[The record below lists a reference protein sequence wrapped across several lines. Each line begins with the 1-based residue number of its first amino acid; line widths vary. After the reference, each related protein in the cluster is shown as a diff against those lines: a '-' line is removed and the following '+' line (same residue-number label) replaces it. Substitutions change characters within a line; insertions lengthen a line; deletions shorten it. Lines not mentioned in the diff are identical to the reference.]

1 MFKRIAQV
9 FILLLASVMASFSF
23 AAASNAD
30 CQETLKQFHGL
41 GDTDKFID
49 EAYGYAVFPTIGK
62 GGIGI
67 GGAFGEGCV
76 YRGGVH
82 VGSVDMGQ
90 VSIGLQLGG
99 QAFSQ
104 LVLMRDKETF
114 DVFTSGSFAFGADAS
129 AVALT
134 YAANAGAGT
143 SGASAS
149 AGEQKGVARWFNGM
163 AVFTLAKGGL
173 MYEAAIGGQ
182 KFKYTPN

>member
-1 MFKRIAQV
+1 MIKKISQAA
-9 FILLLASVMASFSF
+9 ILLMTIAFTSFSF
-23 AAASNAD
+23 AASNAD
-30 CQETLKQFHGL
+30 CQVTLKQFRGL
-41 GDTDKFID
+41 GDTASFID
-49 EAYGYAVFPTIGK
+49 ESYGYAVFPTIGK

-76 YRGGVH
+76 YRGGAH
-82 VGSVDMGQ
+82 IGSVDMGQ

-104 LVLMRDKETF
+104 LVLFRDKETF
-114 DVFTSGSFAFGADAS
+114 DIFTTGSFAFGADAS

-134 YAANAGAGT
+134 YGANAGAGT

-149 AGEQKGVARWFNGM
+149 AGNTKGVARWFNGT

-173 MYEAAIGGQ
+173 MYEAAIAGQ

>member
-1 MFKRIAQV
+1 MIRNINQIA
-9 FILLLASVMASFSF
+9 ILLFATVFASFSY
-23 AAASNAD
+23 AATNAE
-30 CQETLKQFHGL
+30 CQETLKQFRDL
-41 GDTDKFID
+41 GDTGSFID

-82 VGSVDMGQ
+82 TGSVDMGQ

-104 LVLMRDKETF
+104 LVLMRNKETF
-114 DVFTSGSFAFGADAS
+114 DIFTSGSFAFGADAS

-134 YAANAGAGT
+134 YGANAGAGT
-143 SGASAS
+143 SGVSAS
-149 AGEQKGVARWFNGM
+149 AGDQKGVARWFNDM

-182 KFKYTPN
+182 KFKYTPD